1 MMMSGLL
8 NESTIK
14 KNQTMLHYLKKL
26 TVLSLGLLFTLNL
39 SAQCENWMDSPNKDE
54 LENAHSIYRAA
65 LKSEDYAL
73 ATEYWEVAYKGAPA
87 ADGKRDYHYL
97 DGVKIYINKLKGV
110 TDAEEKK
117 AIVAKVNE
125 LYDQAIACYESKAI
139 KPSKCTDDACY
150 SERIGYVQNR
160 RAYDMF
166 YSLNSPYSKNL
177 AVYDDAM
184 ERAGNDIEYTFF
196 DPVAAMVVYQFQKE
210 KMDKETTLSYFSKM
224 EQIAAYNLENN
235 SKYGDYYD
243 QAWKAAKAK
252 FAPIETD
259 LFDCE
264 YFKPQL
270 EEMYEKD
277 PENTDNL
284 KTVIALLK
292 KRNCPDSDPLLAK
305 LNAKW
310 KTYATSVN
318 ASRQAEFE
326 ANNPSILANKAYK
339 AGNYDEAITRYR
351 EAISSESDNMKKANY
366 HFYLASILFRKK
378 KSYGDARKEART
390 AAQLRPGW
398 GKPIMLIGD
407 MYATGARNCGDSWN
421 QRLAILAAID
431 KYNAAASDAEFASE
445 ARSKAAKYANSKPTQ
460 DEGFMRGVKA
470 GQSVKVGC
478 WIGETVKVRY

>member
-1 MMMSGLL
+1 
-8 NESTIK
+8 
-14 KNQTMLHYLKKL
+14 MLHYIKKFTFL
-26 TVLSLGLLFTLNL
+26 TLGLLIAQGIT
-39 SAQCENWMDSPNKDE
+39 AQCENWMDSPDKDE

-65 LKSEDYAL
+65 LKSEDYKL
-73 ATEYWEVAYKGAPA
+73 ATEYWEKAYAGAPA

-97 DGVKIYINKLKGV
+97 DGVKLYIHKLKTT
-110 TDAEEKK
+110 TDEEEKK
-117 AIVAKVNE
+117 AIVNKVNK
-125 LYDQAIACYESKAI
+125 LYDQAIACYESKSI
-139 KPSKCTDDACY
+139 KPTGCKDDACY
-150 SERIGYVQNR
+150 SQRIGYVQNR

-177 AVYDDAM
+177 EVYDDALA
-184 ERAGNDIEYTFF
+184 RAGNDLEYTFF
-196 DPVAAMVVYQFQKE
+196 DPVAAMVVYQFQKG
-210 KMDKETTLSYFSKM
+210 KMDKPTTLDYFSKM
-224 EQIAAYNLENN
+224 EEVAAYNLENN
-235 SKYGDYYD
+235 SKYGEYYD

-259 LFDCE
+259 LFDCD

-270 EEMYEKD
+270 EEMYEAD
-277 PENTDNL
+277 PDDSDNL

-292 KRNCPDSDPLLAK
+292 KRNCPDSDPFLAR

-310 KTYATSVN
+310 KTYANSVN

-339 AGNYDEAITRYR
+339 AGNYDEAISRYR
-351 EAISSESDNMKKANY
+351 EAISKEGDNMKKAEY

-378 KSYGDARKEART
+378 KSYNDARVEART

-398 GKPIMLIGD
+398 GKPMMLIGD

-431 KYNAAASDAEFASE
+431 KYNAAASDSEFASE
-445 ARSKAAKYANSKPTQ
+445 ARGKASKYANSKPTQ
-460 DEGFMRGVKA
+460 DEGFMRGVKNGDSA
-470 GQSVKVGC
+470 KVGC
-478 WIGETVKVRY
+478 WIGETVTVRY